1 MNNLNI
7 KKFKT
12 YTFNINEHPY
22 FLVTP
27 SIIPFLTSIS
37 IFFFVTEIINFFYCL
52 SKIFILILSFLT
64 FSFILFEWFF
74 IFLLKKFQLFKRK
87 FYKIFFPIFN
97 TGFLSDLD
105 KENLL
110 EIKKLILD
118 IQILHIKQIEF
129 LFLFINKSN
138 NPKMVLLLWPA
149 WLLIFFILNK
159 PFTKFTLISITL
171 FNTQVYNYFL
181 IFPKEVYNKTI
192 ILNQIKNDYNKI
204 INKIDFILTNKSA
217 NNDLISLDFLDD
229 LLSIDS
235 NRIDFIRGTVKIL
248 NYNTSFF
255 ANFDFKYLFT
265 LNHQLAEKFLELS
278 TIINLISELQ

>member
-74 IFLLKKFQLFKRK
+74 IFLLKKFQLFKRN
-87 FYKIFFPIFN
+87 FYKFFFPIFN

-192 ILNQIKNDYNKI
+192 ILNQIKTDYNKI

-255 ANFDFKYLFT
+255 ANFNFKYLFT

-278 TIINLISELQ
+278 YIINLISVIQ

>member
-74 IFLLKKFQLFKRK
+74 IFLLKKFHLFKK
-87 FYKIFFPIFN
+87 NFFKIFFPIFN
-97 TGFLSDLD
+97 TSFLVDLD
-105 KENLL
+105 TETLL
-110 EIKKLILD
+110 EIKKLILN
-118 IQILHIKQIEF
+118 IAILHIKQIEL
-129 LFLFINKSN
+129 LFLFIEEFN
-138 NPKMVLLLWPA
+138 NPKVILLLWPV
-149 WLLIFFILNK
+149 WLFIFFIFNQ
-159 PFTKFTLISITL
+159 PFSKSTLIFS
-171 FNTQVYNYFL
+171 
-181 IFPKEVYNKTI
+181 KEIYNKTLI
-192 ILNQIKNDYNKI
+192 INDIKADYNKI
-204 INKIDFILTNKSA
+204 INKIDFIITNKSA

-229 LLSIDS
+229 LLIIDS
-235 NRIDFIRGTVKIL
+235 KRIEFIRSTVEIL
-248 NYNTSFF
+248 KTSFF

-265 LNHQLAEKFLELS
+265 LNHRLAEKFLELS
-278 TIINLISELQ
+278 NIINLISVIQ